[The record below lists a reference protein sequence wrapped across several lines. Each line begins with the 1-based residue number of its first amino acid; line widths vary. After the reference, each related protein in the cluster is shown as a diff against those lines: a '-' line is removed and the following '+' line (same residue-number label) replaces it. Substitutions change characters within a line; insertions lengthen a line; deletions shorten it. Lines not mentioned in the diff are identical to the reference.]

1 MKCPQQT
8 LSFRYAVRLFNPAH
22 LLQFAM
28 RVEEEQVRASEAA
41 VRMSGGQG
49 HGTKNG
55 KYFLFYI
62 MIPSYEREI

>member
-1 MKCPQQT
+1 
-8 LSFRYAVRLFNPAH
+8 
-22 LLQFAM
+22 M